1 MAAVSGLTA
10 EQLVAAAAA
19 LRARGRSADA
29 EPLYRAALGLQ
40 PDHFASLHALGA
52 ICLQKSTPEQA
63 MPLLLKAL
71 QINPDSADAHNDLGI
86 ALAGLGRF
94 SEAAAEYEKALTL
107 APGLASACRNLGNAL
122 AALGKPD
129 EAIARFEQALALE
142 PDSADTHN
150 DLGVALASTQRHAE
164 AILHFE
170 RSIKLDPAFA
180 SGYNNLGNTL
190 VAEKRVKQAIAH
202 FEKAIAL
209 RPDYALAEFNLGNA
223 LSERER
229 HEEAVEHFRRAL
241 AVRPDWVAA
250 HCGMG
255 FSLHMSDR
263 SEQGLACYQHALGLN
278 PASAETHHG
287 IGLTLQALGRL
298 KESRVAFD
306 KALELAPGVAGYHRA
321 VAEIRRFSAG
331 DPQLAAMEA
340 LAADMP
346 SLPEAQQAELHF
358 ALGKAYGD
366 LDRHEISFR
375 HLIDGNAIKHRLE
388 DYDEAA
394 HLPMMRH
401 IQSVFTAEVLGR
413 HPASGDPSDV
423 PVFILGMPRS
433 GSTLVEQILASH
445 PKVFGAGELRYM
457 AEVTRVFRGKD
468 VSAFFPEVAKSIS
481 GEQLRAFG
489 AHYVERVRPRAPEAA
504 RITDKM
510 PSNFRF
516 IGFIR
521 MALPNARIIHTRR
534 DPLDTC
540 ISCFSRLFGKKSFT
554 SDLGTLGRYYRSY
567 ETLMAHWRDILPP
580 GAMLEVQYEDL
591 VADFENQARRIVDYC
606 GIEWDANCLDFHR
619 TTRAVRTASV
629 TQVRE
634 PIFTGSIGRWQRYEP
649 WLGPLLDALKSD

>member
-1 MAAVSGLTA
+1 MAAVNGLSA

-19 LRARGRSADA
+19 LRARGRLA
-29 EPLYRAALGLQ
+29 EAEQLCRAALALK
-40 PDHFASLHALGA
+40 PDHFDSLYVLGA
-52 ICLQKSTPEQA
+52 ICLQKAAPEQA
-63 MPLLLKAL
+63 MPLLLKAVR
-71 QINPDSADAHNDLGI
+71 INPDSAEAHNDLGI
-86 ALAGLGRF
+86 ALAQLGRF
-94 SEAAAEYEKALTL
+94 STAVAEYEKALAL

-122 AALGKPD
+122 VALGKTD
-129 EAIARFEQALALE
+129 EAIACFEQALVLDPE
-142 PDSADTHN
+142 SAETHN
-150 DLGVALASTQRHAE
+150 DLGVAFASTKRHAE
-164 AILHFE
+164 AIAHFE
-170 RSIKLDPAFA
+170 RSLKINPDFA
-180 SGYNNLGNTL
+180 SAYNNLGNTL
-190 VAEKRVKQAIAH
+190 VAENRTRDAIAY
-202 FEKAIAL
+202 FEKAIVL
-209 RPDYALAEFNLGNA
+209 RPDHALAEFNLANA

-229 HEEAVEHFRRAL
+229 HEEAVEHFRKAL
-241 AVRPDWVAA
+241 AMKSDWIAA
-250 HCGMG
+250 YCGLG

-263 SEQGLACYQHALGLN
+263 SEQALECYRHALILN

-298 KESRVAFD
+298 KESRVAFE
-306 KALELAPGVAGYHRA
+306 KAVELEPGTPAYHRPL
-321 VAEIRRFSAG
+321 AEIKRFNAG

-346 SLPEAQQAELHF
+346 SLPENQQAELHF

-366 LDRHEISFR
+366 LERHEMAFR

-394 HLPMMRH
+394 HLTMMRH
-401 IQSVFTAEVLGR
+401 IQSVFTAELLQR
-413 HPASGDPSDV
+413 HQASGDRSDV

-445 PKVFGAGELRYM
+445 PRIFGAGELRYM

-468 VSAFFPEVAKSIS
+468 VHAFFPEVAKSIS

-489 AHYVERVRPRAPEAA
+489 AHYVERVRSRSSEAA

-554 SDLGTLGRYYRSY
+554 SDLGTLGRYYRCY
-567 ETLMAHWRDILPP
+567 ETLMAHWREVLPP
-580 GAMLEVQYEDL
+580 DAMLEVQYEEL
-591 VADFENQARRIVDYC
+591 VADFDNQARRIVDYC
-606 GIEWDANCLDFHR
+606 GLEWDPKCLDFHR
-619 TTRAVRTASV
+619 TTRPVRTASV

-634 PIFTGSIGRWQRYEP
+634 PIFTRSIGRWQRYEP
-649 WLGPLLDALKSD
+649 WLGPLLDALKSA